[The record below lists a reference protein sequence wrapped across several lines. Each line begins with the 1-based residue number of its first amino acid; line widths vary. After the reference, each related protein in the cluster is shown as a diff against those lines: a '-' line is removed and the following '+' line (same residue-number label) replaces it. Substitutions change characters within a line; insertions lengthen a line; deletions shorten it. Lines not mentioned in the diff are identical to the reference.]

1 MIPHV
6 LPFVARQGFEEPLW
20 VFRTART
27 IHVVIP
33 GGKDDTRGYSG
44 RQGRYTWL
52 FRAARTI
59 SAFRLRLSPLTLV
72 PSILLM
78 RLCQSSCFN
87 CSRSSPT
94 MGLRSRFGISH
105 VWPFVAHLGFEEPS
119 VVSIRPQSI
128 SHSVVAQKIY

>member
-1 MIPHV
+1 M
-6 LPFVARQGFEEPLW
+6 
-20 VFRTART
+20 
-27 IHVVIP
+27 VIP

-105 VWPFVAHLGFEEPS
+105 VWPFVAHQGFEEPS
-119 VVSIRPQSI
+119 VVRIWPFTVRRPGPGSQLVPLLSRI
-128 SHSVVAQKIY
+128 NVAFRMGRWINFAFH